1 MLPIRKKQARFAVA
15 QTIVLLLAV
24 CVAVAQQKATNSPAL
39 SPIDT
44 RIFQDDA
51 GHWYG
56 IADKD
61 NMINARPNQ
70 PRYKPE
76 QVTEVADNI
85 LLYQKDNGGWAK
97 NYDMLAN
104 LTGADEGTLVAGK
117 QIND

>member
-1 MLPIRKKQARFAVA
+1 MLTIRKKAARFAVS
-15 QTIVLLLAV
+15 QMIVLLLAGTV
-24 CVAVAQQKATNSPAL
+24 VFAQKKTPDGL

-44 RIFQDDA
+44 KIFQDDA

-85 LLYQKDNGGWAK
+85 LLYQKDNGGWPK
-97 NYDMLAN
+97 NYDMLAI
-104 LTGADEGTLVAGK
+104 LTDAQKDTLLAGK
-117 QIND
+117 HL